1 MSYTNIVLLL
11 LQGKICCCFSYEAW
25 TMCFFLFLFFLR
37 IFENRLL
44 MILFCNVQRT
54 KLFVDSGVNLGGNDS
69 LFSTGG
75 KNSALQTKI
84 WQNFNYQKHSR
95 FKGQLISKGLFLSS
109 ILPKK
114 SSWIVFVRFLG
125 ELKTPKRHFEINWPL
140 RYTVK
145 YGKTRYVKKT
155 KNYLYD

>member
-1 MSYTNIVLLL
+1 MGEGECRTQTLF
-11 LQGKICCCFSYEAW
+11 CCCCKEKFVVVFVFHMKLER
-25 TMCFFLFLFFLR
+25 CVFFLFLFFLR

-109 ILPKK
+109 ILPKTYEK
-114 SSWIVFVRFLG
+114 KNRVELFSFVFW
-125 ELKTPKRHFEINWPL
+125 ENWRHQKDISKL
-140 RYTVK
+140 TD
-145 YGKTRYVKKT
+145 
-155 KNYLYD
+155 L